1 MRCRSISKNIASS
14 ITGTT
19 YVSSEFRLDGGLECR
34 YSWCL
39 RYWHGSRVAELT
51 ALVSNKEPDALLLL
65 LTFLLLSERI
75 WPLNGQIDE
84 SSGKKIDNE
93 FKNWTPAAES
103 LRDSGFPKYFPEV
116 RVLWMIPSVWEK
128 ANVISVRLVID
139 IVRCWFWNAS
149 LYSTTLFVCLRF
161 VPRICEVRGSFKAV

>member
-1 MRCRSISKNIASS
+1 MCHRSLGSMAALSVDTLEVWG
-14 ITGTT
+14 TGTA
-19 YVSSEFRLDGGLECR
+19 LELRSLQLWYPTRNSTLCFC
-34 YSWCL
+34 YS
-39 RYWHGSRVAELT
+39 GSRCSVACE
-51 ALVSNKEPDALLLL
+51 EQQE
-65 LTFLLLSERI
+65 FSERI

-103 LRDSGFPKYFPEV
+103 LRGSGSRRRFRRFPKYFPEI

-128 ANVISVRLVID
+128 ANVISARLVID
-139 IVRCWFWNAS
+139 IVRRWFWNAS

-161 VPRICEVRGSFKAV
+161 VPRICEVRASFKAV